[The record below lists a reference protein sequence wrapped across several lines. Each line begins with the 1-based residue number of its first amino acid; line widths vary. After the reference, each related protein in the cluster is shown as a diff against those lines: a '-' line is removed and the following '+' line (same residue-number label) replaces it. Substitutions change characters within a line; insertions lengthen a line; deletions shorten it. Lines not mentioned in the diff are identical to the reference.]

1 MQSRSSE
8 HGGTNMQQTYMAWLQ
23 TEPRF
28 NRAEAWSAEQ
38 FPAASYRFFRDAGC
52 LVCSLAVMLRHYGIE
67 TSAQE
72 DLFDPWILNRRLIEC
87 GAFSP
92 AADLEL
98 SRINRLYPLEYLG
111 AVTYSGN
118 ALNRFAEN
126 GLQCLI
132 TVPGEKADRHF
143 LALLTLLPDDAIVF
157 DPACGEKR
165 LSMYERIC
173 EIRAFRP
180 AKQAPVS

>member
-1 MQSRSSE
+1 
-8 HGGTNMQQTYMAWLQ
+8 MQQTYLTWLQ
-23 TEPRF
+23 THPRF
-28 NRAEAWSAEQ
+28 NRAEAWSEEQ

-67 TSAQE
+67 KEANE
-72 DLFDPWILNRRLIEC
+72 GLFDPWILNRRLIEC

-98 SRINRLYPLEYLG
+98 SCINRLYPLEYLG
-111 AVTYSGN
+111 AVPCSGN
-118 ALNRFAEN
+118 ALHRCAED
-126 GLQCLI
+126 GFPCLI

-143 LALLTLLPDDAIVF
+143 TALLALLPDDAIVF
-157 DPACGEKR
+157 DPICGEKK

-180 AKQAPVS
+180 AMQATVC